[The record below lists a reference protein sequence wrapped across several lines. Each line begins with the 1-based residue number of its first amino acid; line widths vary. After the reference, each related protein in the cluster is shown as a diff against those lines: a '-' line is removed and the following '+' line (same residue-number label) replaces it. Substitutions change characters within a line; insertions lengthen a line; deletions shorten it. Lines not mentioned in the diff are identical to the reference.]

1 MKLPAMKWPLL
12 MRRMPKEEQSSAYD
26 GWLLFSAICLILSGF
41 LMITSASME
50 VAGLRYGSPFFFS
63 LRHLAFIAIG
73 LIAALAAF
81 FVPSKLWQ
89 RTGHW
94 WLLLAFLL
102 LVAVLIPGIGREVNG
117 SQRWIP
123 LGPINMQASELAKLF
138 MIIYMAGYLVRHL
151 DEVRTRWSGFVKPM
165 GVVSVFIVLLILE
178 PDFGAVVVLMG
189 SVLGMIFLSGMRL
202 GQFLVVILG
211 SLGLVAGMAVSQ
223 PYRMQRL
230 ITFLDPWADPFGSG
244 YQLSQ
249 AQIAFG
255 RGEFSGLG
263 LGNSVQKLFYLPE
276 AHTDFVFSVLAEE
289 LGLIGALLM
298 VSLFIILIVRTFY
311 IGRKSELMKRYF
323 QAYVCYGIGLVIAAQ
338 ALINIGVNVGVLPT
352 KGLTLPLVSYGG
364 SSLIVSM
371 VMLALLSRIQF
382 ENHYIAKK
390 AIEKGASEKAAHEDG
405 TEAEK
410 TNKEV
415 KKRKKRR
422 QVEVAGLNEG
432 ISASRD
438 FYKGLEARL

>member
-1 MKLPAMKWPLL
+1 MKLTLRLPRFSTLLAEKMQHPARP
-12 MRRMPKEEQSSAYD
+12 YD
-26 GWLLFSAICLILSGF
+26 GWLLFSAISLVLIGF

-50 VAGLRYGSPFFFS
+50 VAGVRYGSPFFFS
-63 LRHLAFIAIG
+63 LRHLVFVVLG
-73 LIAALAAF
+73 LIAALVVF
-81 FVPSKLWQ
+81 FVPSKFWQ

-94 WLLLAFLL
+94 WLLVAFIL
-102 LVAVLIPGIGREVNG
+102 LVVVLIPGIGREVNG

-123 LGPINMQASELAKLF
+123 LGPVNLQASELAKLF
-138 MIIYMAGYLVRHL
+138 MIMYLAGYLVRRL
-151 DEVRTRWSGFVKPM
+151 DEVRSQWSGFAKPM
-165 GVVSVFIVLLILE
+165 AVLAVFIVLLIME

-189 SVLGMIFLSGMRL
+189 VVLGMIFLSGMRL
-202 GQFLVVILG
+202 GQFLVVIIG
-211 SLGLVAGMAVSQ
+211 SLILVAGMAVSQ

-255 RGEFSGLG
+255 RGEVFGLG
-263 LGNSVQKLFYLPE
+263 LGNSVQKLFFLPE

-298 VSLFIILIVRTFY
+298 VVLFTILIVRAFY
-311 IGRKSELMKRYF
+311 VGRKAELMQRHY
-323 QAYVCYGIGLVIAAQ
+323 QGYICYGIGLVISAQ

-371 VMLALLSRIQF
+371 VMLALLSRVHF
-382 ENHYIAKK
+382 ENYYIDKKVKDKAAKTTAK
-390 AIEKGASEKAAHEDG
+390 RGRKKSSTVSGGQTDRVTAAASEGKAFGKDV
-405 TEAEK
+405 EAFH
-410 TNKEV
+410 
-415 KKRKKRR
+415 
-422 QVEVAGLNEG
+422 
-432 ISASRD
+432 ASSV
-438 FYKGLEARL
+438 

>member
-1 MKLPAMKWPLL
+1 MKLLSLPK
-12 MRRMPKEEQSSAYD
+12 MPSLPQLNQPPRPWD
-26 GWLLFSAICLILSGF
+26 PWLLFSATSLLLAGF

-50 VAGLRYGSPFFFS
+50 VAGVRYDSPFFFAG
-63 LRHLAFIAIG
+63 RHLIFMVLG
-73 LIAALAAF
+73 VIAALAAF
-81 FVPSKLWQ
+81 FVPSKFWQ

-94 WLLLAFLL
+94 WLLGTSIL

-117 SQRWIP
+117 SSRWIS
-123 LGPINMQASELAKLF
+123 LGPVNLQASELAKLF
-138 MIIYMAGYLVRHL
+138 MILYLAAYLVRRL
-151 DEVRTRWSGFVKPM
+151 DEVRSQWSGFVKPM

-189 SVLGMIFLSGMRL
+189 TVLGMIFLSGMRL
-202 GQFLVVILG
+202 GQFSLVICG
-211 SLGLVAGMAVSQ
+211 SLLLVAGMAISQ

-255 RGEFSGLG
+255 RGEITGLG

-289 LGLIGALLM
+289 LGLIGALAM
-298 VSLFIILIVRTFY
+298 VVLFGILVLRAFY
-311 IGRKSELMKRYF
+311 IGRKAELLQRCY
-323 QAYVCYGIGLVIAAQ
+323 QAYVCYGIGLVFAAQ
-338 ALINIGVNVGVLPT
+338 SLINIGVNVGVLPT

-371 VMLALLSRIQF
+371 VMLALLSRIHF
-382 ENHYIAKK
+382 ENFYAGKKLAEKAGKAKK
-390 AIEKGASEKAAHEDG
+390 KAAKG
-405 TEAEK
+405 
-410 TNKEV
+410 
-415 KKRKKRR
+415 KRKKLKTDSATLL
-422 QVEVAGLNEG
+422 VCEETGEVLA
-432 ISASRD
+432 
-438 FYKGLEARL
+438 